1 MQKVLVVDNNP
12 VVLTYMAKF
21 LEKNGYTVKTA
32 EDGLKALDLVQ
43 EYIPDI
49 IFVDL
54 IMPYIKGELLVSIFR
69 EREDLT
75 DVSIIILSGVAAEI
89 DIDYIAMG
97 ADACIAKG
105 PFVSMGKHI
114 SHTLNELAK
123 NGSKQQFQQVIG
135 LEDVFKRS
143 ITQELMVAN
152 LHSEVVLESISDC
165 IIELSIDYRI
175 VYINNA
181 ALNFLNDNKKNVIA
195 TNILNNVDT
204 AWHEDLIVF
213 LEKVKKEI
221 TSNSIELTKD
231 NTFYLLSAKYLNSTK
246 DNTIVLI
253 IKDISLQ
260 KQREEELKNKLT
272 QREMMIKEVYHRV
285 KNNLAMVS
293 SIINLQL
300 GESENEEAVKALND
314 LRSRI
319 DSISMVHAKLF
330 RGKDLNN
337 INLDD
342 YVIDLVAN
350 LIDSVSS
357 SDLTVVADITF
368 PEVAVDFDRA
378 VPLGIIITELT
389 TNALK
394 YAYEGQVSGLISISY
409 LDKEENI
416 EIIFADNGKGLSS
429 DLSVEGAESLGFN
442 LITSLVMQLQ
452 GSISVENKNGAV
464 FSIILPRLIT
474 F

>member
-12 VVLTYMAKF
+12 VVLTYMEKF

-32 EDGLKALDLVQ
+32 ENGLIALDLVQ

-69 EREDLT
+69 EREDLS

-89 DIDYIAMG
+89 DLDYISMG

-105 PFVSMGKHI
+105 PFNTMGTHI
-114 SHTLNELAK
+114 SYTLKELEK
-123 NGSKQQFQQVIG
+123 DEDRQQFETAIG

-152 LHSEVVLESISDC
+152 LHSKVILESISDC
-165 IIELSIDYRI
+165 IIELSKDYRI

-181 ALNFLNDNKKNVIA
+181 ALDFLNDNKKNAIA
-195 TNILNNVDT
+195 TSLLNNVDVV
-204 AWHEDLIVF
+204 WHEELITF
-213 LEKVKKEI
+213 FEKIKKG
-221 TSNSIELTKD
+221 TAPKSIELNKG
-231 NTFYLLSAKYLNSTK
+231 NSFYLLTAKYLNSTK
-246 DNTIVLI
+246 NNTMVLI

-260 KQREEELKNKLT
+260 RQREQELKNKINE
-272 QREMMIKEVYHRV
+272 RELMIKEVYHRV

-293 SIINLQL
+293 SIINLQI
-300 GESENEEAVKALND
+300 GETDNKTELSALND

-330 RGKDLNN
+330 RGRDLNN
-337 INLDD
+337 IVLDE
-342 YVIDLVAN
+342 YIRDLVDN
-350 LIDSVSS
+350 LIDSLMHSEIMIA
-357 SDLTVVADITF
+357 ADISI
-368 PEVAVDFDRA
+368 PEVVIDFDKA

-394 YAYEGQVSGLISISY
+394 YAFENKETGLISISY
-409 LDKEENI
+409 IEKEDEVN
-416 EIIFADNGKGLSS
+416 IIFSDNGKGLSS
-429 DLSVEGAESLGFN
+429 GFSVDSAETLGFN
-442 LITSLVMQLQ
+442 LVSSLVMQLQ
-452 GSISVENKNGAV
+452 GSIFVENKNGAV
-464 FSIILPRLIT
+464 FSITLPRLM
-474 F
+474 

>member
-12 VVLTYMAKF
+12 VVLQYMETF
-21 LEKNGYTVKTA
+21 LSKNGYTVKTA
-32 EDGLKALDLVQ
+32 ENGLIALDIVKD
-43 EYIPDI
+43 YIPDYV
-49 IFVDL
+49 FVDL
-54 IMPYIKGELLVSIFR
+54 IMPYIKGELLVSILK
-69 EREDLT
+69 ERKDLSET
-75 DVSIIILSGVAAEI
+75 SIIILSGVAAEI
-89 DIDYIAMG
+89 ELDYIAMG

-105 PFVSMGKHI
+105 PFNSMGKHI
-114 SHTLNELAK
+114 SHVLNELAK
-123 NGSKQQFQQVIG
+123 NGSNQKFKQVIG

-143 ITQELMVAN
+143 ITEELMVAK
-152 LHSEVVLESISDC
+152 LHGEVILEGISDC

-181 ALNFLNDNKKNVIA
+181 ALNFLNKSEKNVIA
-195 TNILNNVDT
+195 SNLLNNIDSE
-204 AWHEDLIVF
+204 WHGEIIDF
-213 LEKVKKEI
+213 LEKIKNGD
-221 TSNSIELTKD
+221 TSKSIELNRGNEYFLIT
-231 NTFYLLSAKYLNSTK
+231 AKYLNSTK

-253 IKDISLQ
+253 IKDISLH
-260 KQREEELKNKLT
+260 KQREEELKKKISE
-272 QREMMIKEVYHRV
+272 REMMIKEVYHRV

-300 GESENEEAVKALND
+300 GESDNVEAVRALND

-342 YVIDLVAN
+342 YIMDLVAN
-350 LIDSVSS
+350 LIDSFVHSE
-357 SDLTVVADITF
+357 LTIAADITF
-368 PEVAVDFDRA
+368 PEVAVDFDKA

-409 LDKEENI
+409 LDKGENI

-429 DLSVEGAESLGFN
+429 DLSVEGAETLGFN
-442 LITSLVMQLQ
+442 LITTLVMQLQ
-452 GSISVENKNGAV
+452 GSVNVENKNGAV
-464 FSIILPRLIT
+464 FTITLPRL
-474 F
+474 